1 MIWKMNEMNI
11 DEYKDQG
18 MLYVHCFMLKYIWIF
33 IGIRLP
39 YSDFHQIDQPAHP
52 EQEVLHQN
60 EFPESRGYYQNLQY
74 GSPEMYLGCIHAFS
88 KI

>member
-18 MLYVHCFMLKYIWIF
+18 MLFLLKYIWIF

-39 YSDFHQIDQPAHP
+39 YSDFHRIDQPAHP

-74 GSPEMYLGCIHAFS
+74 DNREMCLGCIHASS